1 MTSANHSKVRERV
14 QAEAERG
21 VSNIRDVGNRDFAI
35 QDKTNSAQ
43 KPPLQLNQTLTGN
56 PQKLRVSSMDEV

>member
-1 MTSANHSKVRERV
+1 MTSANHSKVRERP

-35 QDKTNSAQ
+35 QDKTNSA
-43 KPPLQLNQTLTGN
+43 
-56 PQKLRVSSMDEV
+56 